1 VLAARGALAVH
12 AAAVATGHSLGHLYI
27 HKREIKTCRTGQ
39 SSGEQGMDA
48 QVPRVTLLPYIL
60 PQAGGT
66 SGARREGKPDRLSE
80 ARILPRGSG
89 GGGRRGTLHI
99 PFHSW
104 SYQQ

>member
-12 AAAVATGHSLGHLYI
+12 AAAVATGHSLCHLYT
-27 HKREIKTCRTGQ
+27 HTREIKTYRIVQ
-39 SSGEQGMDA
+39 SSGEPGMDA
-48 QVPRVTLLPYIL
+48 QVPKVTLLPYIS
-60 PQAGGT
+60 PRAEGT

-80 ARILPRGSG
+80 ARILPRGSE